1 MIVIAGLILGAAL
14 GARTA
19 IKRGGK
25 RLDALQYGAAFA
37 IIFTLL
43 GLFLTI
49 ILHRTM
55 AG

>member
-25 RLDALQYGAAFA
+25 RLDALQYGAGYGICFA
-37 IIFTLL
+37 LI
-43 GLFLTI
+43 GLFLTLFI
-49 ILHRTM
+49 DRMI
-55 AG
+55 